1 MEMLDLRADYL
12 APDYVVAVIL
22 ATAFILNR
30 FVRSPSKT
38 VKTLTSILVASLL
51 GFIWYHFMHIQV
63 NALILSF
70 LFSVVTY
77 EWKAQELLKRWG
89 LGNYDNGKGVL

>member
-22 ATAFILNR
+22 TTAFILNR

-38 VKTLTSILVASLL
+38 VKTLTNILVASVL
-51 GFIWYHFMHIQV
+51 GFIWYRFMHIAP
-63 NALILSF
+63 NALVISF
-70 LFSVVTY
+70 LLSVVTY

-89 LGNYDNGKGVL
+89 LGNYNNGKGVL

>member
-22 ATAFILNR
+22 TTAFILNR

-38 VKTLTSILVASLL
+38 EKTLISIVVALVL
-51 GFIWYHFMHIQV
+51 GAVWYRFMHIQV

-70 LFSVVTY
+70 LLSVVTY